1 MKELYYNVVNLIQEM
16 PYIWFSVIWLITF
29 AVILVLVMKFYKV
42 YNGTQKNFEKLGLF
56 ITAIV
61 LFAVL
66 IFLTYVRK

>member
-1 MKELYYNVVNLIQEM
+1 MKELYYNIVNLIQELSA
-16 PYIWFSVIWLITF
+16 IWFSTIWLVTF
-29 AVILVLVMKFYKV
+29 AIILVLVMKFYQV

-66 IFLTYVRK
+66 IFLTYVRN